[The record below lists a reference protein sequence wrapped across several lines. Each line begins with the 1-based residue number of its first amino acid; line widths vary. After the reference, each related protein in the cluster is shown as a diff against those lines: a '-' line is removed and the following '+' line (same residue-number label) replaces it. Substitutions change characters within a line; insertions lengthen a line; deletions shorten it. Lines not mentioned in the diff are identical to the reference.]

1 MEKPL
6 KIIFEENPING
17 RYSNSE
23 KGKDYNAKL
32 IKEIF
37 EKNKEIKTIKI
48 LNTSYIEYLDFM
60 RNNHLQEFRDEIF
73 NKEVKCGESEEIAK
87 EYVNGLVKLLFN
99 YENWFRRKT
108 PRYH

>member
-1 MEKPL
+1 
-6 KIIFEENPING
+6 
-17 RYSNSE
+17 
-23 KGKDYNAKL
+23 
-32 IKEIF
+32 
-37 EKNKEIKTIKI
+37 
-48 LNTSYIEYLDFM
+48 M